1 MCAGKGDALCSA
13 FAIVPPEPHVGP
25 SHEATSASADYRR
38 PRATDRERSET
49 MSGFPT
55 ATLVVTVFGPVQ
67 HVSTDSWD
75 CCPHPR
81 PPEAILVST
90 MSHLFSRRWFAEAA
104 SARQDLVIAELG
116 HPGEKRAPSPCVRTG
131 AAGHAHEFVRAV
143 EGAFS

>member
-1 MCAGKGDALCSA
+1 MKQPVL
-13 FAIVPPEPHVGP
+13 
-25 SHEATSASADYRR
+25 RR
-38 PRATDRERSET
+38 IIAEPRATDRERSET

-90 MSHLFSRRWFAEAA
+90 MSHMFSRRCLPRRRAP
-104 SARQDLVIAELG
+104 ARIWVIAELG